1 MSLTEPVI
9 ATPVKAKKSRA
20 SVLELSRSISL
31 WRFWSALAWQDWRR
45 RYRRSMLGAAWV
57 FVSFAMF
64 VGVKILI
71 FGAMTQNEIGFFS
84 LWLSIG
90 FLIWTYISSN
100 VVEGGNVFI
109 SSARWIKGADLP
121 YLIYVFQSVARSII
135 QFLLALG
142 VILSLLVFFPPPN
155 ALTALTAVP
164 AMLVL
169 VINAIWSQTLLG
181 VICARHRDLVH
192 LSQTIVR
199 LLFFL
204 TPILWVPSD
213 FGKFGEF
220 AIYNPFTHYI
230 AIIRD
235 PLVLG
240 TIPWFSWGV
249 VCALTVVGSVAAYLA
264 FAVNRR
270 RIVFWV

>member
-1 MSLTEPVI
+1 MNRAEPVVG
-9 ATPVKAKKSRA
+9 ARKLAEGRSP
-20 SVLELSRSISL
+20 SVLELARSLSL
-31 WRFWSALAWQDWRR
+31 WRFWMALAWQDWRR
-45 RYRRSMLGAAWV
+45 RYRRSALGAAWV
-57 FVSFAMF
+57 LVSFALF

-100 VVEGGNVFI
+100 IVEGGNVFI
-109 SSARWIKGADLP
+109 ASARWINGADLP
-121 YLIYVFQSVARSII
+121 YMIYVFQSVARSII

-142 VILSLLVFFPPPN
+142 VILVLLVFFPPPKPLV
-155 ALTALTAVP
+155 ALTAIP
-164 AMLVL
+164 AMGVLVL
-169 VINAIWSQTLLG
+169 NAIWSQTFLG
-181 VICARHRDLVH
+181 VICARYRDLVH

-213 FGKFGEF
+213 FGRFGEF
-220 AIYNPFTHYI
+220 AVYNPFTHYI

-240 TIPWFSWGV
+240 TIPWFSW
-249 VCALTVVGSVAAYLA
+249 AVVGAMTLVGTLAAYLV
-264 FAVNRR
+264 FAINRR